1 MNELLEQRDDC
12 NKNVFMFI
20 SVRMYYVVIVI
31 ASYKVLLPLATSIPF
46 FLSVSFRIAWCSGW
60 KPWPFNSTFSA
71 LYLVAVDSKQLR
83 GSPYWELAHNSVN

>member
-46 FLSVSFRIAWCSGW
+46 FLSVSFRIA
-60 KPWPFNSTFSA
+60 
-71 LYLVAVDSKQLR
+71 
-83 GSPYWELAHNSVN
+83 